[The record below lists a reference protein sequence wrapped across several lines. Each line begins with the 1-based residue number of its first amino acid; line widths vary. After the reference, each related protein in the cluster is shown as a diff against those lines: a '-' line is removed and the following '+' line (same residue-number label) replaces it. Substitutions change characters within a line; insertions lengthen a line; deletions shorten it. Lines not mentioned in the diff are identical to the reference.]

1 VNHYLVDTNVFLYA
15 RGKDHPYRDP
25 CRAVLRAAGDRHL
38 VLEAS
43 VEVVQEY
50 AHILLRRGVD
60 RSSALEEID
69 EVRSQCRLHAF
80 DVAVLMHATRLL
92 RQYEGLGVRDA
103 VHAATAVQA
112 GLTQVLSAD
121 HVFDVV
127 EEVTRVDPAQP
138 DAHWLQDHWH
148 DDS

>member
-38 VLEAS
+38 ILEAS
-43 VEVVQEY
+43 VEIVQEY
-50 AHILLRRGVD
+50 AHVLLRRGVD
-60 RSSALEEID
+60 RSSALEETD

-80 DVAVLMHATRLL
+80 DNAVLTHATRLL
-92 RQYEGLGVRDA
+92 RKYEALGVRDA
-103 VHAATAVQA
+103 VHAATAVHA
-112 GLTQVLSAD
+112 GLPRLLSAD
-121 HVFDVV
+121 RVFETL
-127 EEVTRVDPAQP
+127 EEITRVDPAQP
-138 DAHWLQDHWH
+138 DAPWLQDQWP